1 MYILVVVQ
9 ARRDYYEQGL
19 STATGLTKVRLERA
33 AGEPCL
39 VVSYQEF
46 SLNLVNA
53 LKPRAVVMNGF
64 GKHFQ
69 SRKVASFYGMDEVL
83 HHADLPILGICGS
96 HQLMGFSFAS
106 DLRKIKRLADQPMRK
121 LTGRDADVP
130 RKGQGS
136 PDYDLSGDYVA
147 DGFFPVQRIKEDP
160 LFRGLPKTMLMRC
173 AHYCEVKELPPGF
186 VRLASSAHC
195 RIEAMRH
202 RDRPLYGVQ
211 FHPEKYE
218 APFFHG
224 RRLLEN
230 FAEIVNRFWR
240 DRR

>member
-1 MYILVVVQ
+1 MYIYVIVQ
-9 ARRDYYEQGL
+9 ERREYYAHGI
-19 STATGLTKVRLERA
+19 SASAGLTKVRLEQA
-33 AGEPCL
+33 SGEPCL
-39 VVSYQEF
+39 VVPYQEF
-46 SLNLVNA
+46 SLNLANE
-53 LKPRAVVMNGF
+53 LKPRAVVLGGF

-69 SRKVASFYGMDEVL
+69 SRKVASFYGLDEVL

-96 HQLMGFSFAS
+96 HQLMGFSFARN
-106 DLRKIKRLADQPMRK
+106 LHKIKRLADQPMRK
-121 LTGRDADVP
+121 LTGQEAGVP

-136 PDYDLSGDYVA
+136 SDYDLSGYYVA
-147 DGFFPVQRIKEDP
+147 DGFFPVRRVKEDP
-160 LFRGLPKTMLMRC
+160 LFKGLPKTMLMRC
-173 AHYCEVKELPPGF
+173 GHYCEVKALPPGF

-230 FAEIVNRFWR
+230 FAEIVSQFW
-240 DRR
+240 DKH